1 MESMSPGLIH
11 GKTAC
16 EKASRGTA
24 GEETPKNLSEPA
36 ISRRANV
43 ANQEEWFGQIPIPL
57 VPRRGIGD
65 TTRLARRSMGT
76 ISRCQPQ
83 PSHSAIWRDLPASWR
98 VRNHN
103 LPRFIGRGNVSPAG
117 VPAGH
122 MKCGTLGDSLVRS
135 FVTRL
140 RIWINWLCRSRQ
152 NRLQGDGSLWQ
163 ESPLVCTRY
172 LRLHNTWVAQ
182 AIRSQAQRSAYFC
195 DFGGRDNTLFTGPNT
210 AQWEESRLLKQI
222 DTNCEYR
229 HVFWCSLGG
238 GIEPCAWQFLPP
250 PLAGYR

>member
-1 MESMSPGLIH
+1 MSPGLIH

-65 TTRLARRSMGT
+65 TTTLARRSMVLSPGANLSPVTVPSGATFQPVDEYGT
-76 ISRCQPQ
+76 NCPGSLGG
-83 PSHSAIWRDLPASWR
+83 AIEPTWW
-98 VRNHN
+98 
-103 LPRFIGRGNVSPAG
+103 
-117 VPAGH
+117 PAGH
-122 MKCGTLGDSLVRS
+122 MKCGTLGTAFRS
-135 FVTRL
+135 FDRL
-140 RIWINWLCRSRQ
+140 NMNQLTLSQ
-152 NRLQGDGSLWQ
+152 SSPGYKGMARLT

-172 LRLHNTWVAQ
+172 LRLQIPGAP
-182 AIRSQAQRSAYFC
+182 ISQAQRSAYFC
-195 DFGGRDNTLFTGPNT
+195 DFGGRDMFVYRAKYG
-210 AQWEESRLLKQI
+210 AMGGISRSNKLIQI
-222 DTNCEYR
+222 ANSTC
-229 HVFWCSLGG
+229 VLGSLGG